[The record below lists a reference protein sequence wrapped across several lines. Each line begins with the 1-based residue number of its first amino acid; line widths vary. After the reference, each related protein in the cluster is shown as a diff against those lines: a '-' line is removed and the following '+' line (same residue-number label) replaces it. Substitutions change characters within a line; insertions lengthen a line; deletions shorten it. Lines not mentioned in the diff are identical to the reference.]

1 MNGNN
6 RSRTNPSRT
15 KKEKIHFFLWRLTFV
30 ASICKSNY
38 TTESYMKKMP
48 WGLYRKIITN
58 LMYMYDI

>member
-1 MNGNN
+1 MEITAAEQTLAGLK
-6 RSRTNPSRT
+6 RKDP
-15 KKEKIHFFLWRLTFV
+15 FFLWRLTFV